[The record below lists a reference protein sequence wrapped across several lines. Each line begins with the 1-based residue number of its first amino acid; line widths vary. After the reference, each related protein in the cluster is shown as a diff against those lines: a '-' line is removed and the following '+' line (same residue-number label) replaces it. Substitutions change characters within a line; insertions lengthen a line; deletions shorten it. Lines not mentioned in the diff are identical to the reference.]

1 MRTDAKSL
9 GIQPG
14 ASWTTLNGSADIC
27 QFLFKNVSPNEIFI
41 YSYQQRERFGMHRVD
56 FNDPTRTR
64 TPKDSAK
71 YYARLIAN
79 NGFVPEEYC
88 DSP

>member
-1 MRTDAKSL
+1 
-9 GIQPG
+9 
-14 ASWTTLNGSADIC
+14 
-27 QFLFKNVSPNEIFI
+27 
-41 YSYQQRERFGMHRVD
+41 MHHVD
-56 FNDPTRTR
+56 FNDPARTR

-88 DSP
+88 DITENTGSSASRAAPAWSFH

>member
-1 MRTDAKSL
+1 
-9 GIQPG
+9 
-14 ASWTTLNGSADIC
+14 
-27 QFLFKNVSPNEIFI
+27 
-41 YSYQQRERFGMHRVD
+41 MHHVD
-56 FNDPTRTR
+56 FNDPLRTR

-88 DSP
+88 DSPTTYSSASKPAPAKSLNSIGH